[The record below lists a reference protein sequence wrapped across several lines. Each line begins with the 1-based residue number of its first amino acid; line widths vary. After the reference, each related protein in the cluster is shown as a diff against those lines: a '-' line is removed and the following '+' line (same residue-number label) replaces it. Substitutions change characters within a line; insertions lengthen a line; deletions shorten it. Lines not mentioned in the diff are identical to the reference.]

1 MSDARDI
8 IRRPVVTEKSN
19 TQLGEDCYTFA
30 VDPRANKNQIK
41 EAIEEI
47 FEVKVKSVH
56 TMRVLGKMRRMGVH
70 QGRQTSWKKAI
81 VKLKEGHKIDLFEN

>member
-1 MSDARDI
+1 MFEARDI

-19 TQLGEDCYTFA
+19 IQMGDGCYTFA
-30 VDPRANKNQIK
+30 VDPRANKNQIR

-47 FEVKVKSVH
+47 FEVRVESVH

-70 QGRQTSWKKAI
+70 QGRQPSWKKAV
-81 VKLKEGHKIDLFEN
+81 VKLKEGHKIDLFDN

>member
-1 MSDARDI
+1 MFDARDI

-19 TQLGEDCYTFA
+19 IQMGDGCYTFA
-30 VDPRANKNQIK
+30 VDARANKSQIK

-81 VKLKEGHKIDLFEN
+81 VKLHEGQKIDLFEN